1 MELTGSQIV
10 IECLKEQGVDTVFGY
25 PGGTIL
31 NIYDELYRHPEIYH
45 ILTSHEQGAA
55 HAADGYARATG
66 KTGVCMATSG
76 PGATNLVTG
85 IATAYMDSTPMV
97 AITCNVGKA
106 LLGKDSFQE
115 IDIAG
120 VTMPIT
126 KYSFIVKD
134 VNQLADTVRVTLG
147 PKGRNVVL
155 DKQYGAPLITNDG
168 VTIAKEIELED
179 AFENMG
185 AQLVKEVATKTND
198 VAGDGTTTATV
209 LAQAMVNAGMKNLAA
224 GANPIILRKGMKKA
238 TACAVEA
245 IGKMSQKVNGKEHI
259 ARVAAISAGDEAVGQ
274 LVADAMEK
282 VSNNGVITI
291 EESKTMQTELDLVEG
306 MQFDRGYISAYM
318 ATDMDKM
325 EAVLDNPYILITD
338 KKISNIQEILPL
350 LEQIVQSGA
359 KLLII
364 AEDVEG
370 EALTTLIVNKLRGTF
385 NVVAVK
391 APGYGDRRKAM
402 LEDIA
407 ILTGGTVI
415 SSELGYELKDTTMDM
430 LGRAKSV
437 KVQKENTVI
446 VDGEGDK
453 EALQSRIAQ
462 IKKQIEETTSDFD
475 REKLQERLAKL
486 SGGVAVIRVGA
497 ATETE
502 MKEAKLRLEDALAA
516 TRAAVEEGIICG
528 GGSAYIH
535 ASKEVAKLAASLE
548 GDEKTGAGIVLKA
561 LEAPLYHIAANA
573 GLEGS
578 VIINKVRESE
588 VGVGFDALKEEYVDM
603 VSAGILDPAKVT
615 RSALQNATSVA
626 STLLTTES
634 VVANIKEDTPAMPA
648 GGAGMGGMM

>member
-1 MELTGSQIV
+1 MAKELKYGSDARKAL
-10 IECLKEQGVDTVFGY
+10 EAGVD
-25 PGGTIL
+25 
-31 NIYDELYRHPEIYH
+31 
-45 ILTSHEQGAA
+45 
-55 HAADGYARATG
+55 
-66 KTGVCMATSG
+66 K
-76 PGATNLVTG
+76 
-85 IATAYMDSTPMV
+85 
-97 AITCNVGKA
+97 
-106 LLGKDSFQE
+106 
-115 IDIAG
+115 
-120 VTMPIT
+120 
-126 KYSFIVKD
+126 
-134 VNQLADTVRVTLG
+134 LADTVRVTLG

-155 DKQYGAPLITNDG
+155 DKSFGAPLITNDG

-185 AQLVKEVATKTND
+185 AQLVKEVSTKTND

-209 LAQAMVNAGMKNLAA
+209 LAQAMIKEGMKNLEA
-224 GANPIILRKGMKKA
+224 GANPIILRRGMKKA
-238 TACAVEA
+238 TDRAVEA
-245 IGKMSQKVNGKEHI
+245 LVSMGQKVDGKNHI
-259 ARVAAISAGDEAVGQ
+259 AKVAAISAGDDTVGN

-282 VSNNGVITI
+282 VSNDGVITI

-325 EAVLDNPYILITD
+325 EAVLDDPYILITD
-338 KKISNIQEILPL
+338 KKVSNIQELLPI
-350 LEQIVQSGA
+350 LEQIVQSGR

-364 AEDVEG
+364 AEDIEG

-385 NVVAVK
+385 SVVAVK

-407 ILTGGTVI
+407 ILTGGQVI
-415 SSELGYELKDTTMDM
+415 SEELGLDLKEATLDM

-453 EALQSRIAQ
+453 SAISARINQ
-462 IKKQIEETTSDFD
+462 IRGQIEETTSDFD

-486 SGGVAVIRVGA
+486 AGGVAVIRVGA

-502 MKEAKLRLEDALAA
+502 MKESKLRMEDALAA
-516 TRAAVEEGIICG
+516 TRAAVEEGIIAG

-535 ASKEVAKLAASLE
+535 AAKEVEKLAEELE
-548 GDEKTGAGIVLKA
+548 GDEKTGAKVILKA
-561 LEAPLYHIAANA
+561 LESPLYYIVANA
-573 GLEGS
+573 GLEGA
-578 VIINKVRESE
+578 VIINKVREANP
-588 VGVGFDALKEEYVDM
+588 GIGFDAYKEEYVDM
-603 VSAGILDPAKVT
+603 VEAGILDPVKVT

-634 VVANIKEDTPAMPA
+634 VVANIKEDAPAMPA
-648 GGAGMGGMM
+648 GGGMGGMM